1 MAGTTL
7 VIGATGAV
15 GAALA
20 RRRAAQGER
29 VVLVARDAA
38 RLQAL
43 AAELPGSVAVA
54 ADATDPVALRAA
66 VAAAGPSL
74 AGLAYCAGSIVL
86 KPLKRTGESD
96 FLDAFRLNALGAAL
110 AVQAAQEALAAAK
123 GAVVLFSTVA
133 VRAGFPNHAAIAAAK
148 GAVEGLTVALAAEL
162 APAVRVN
169 CIAPSLTRSAM
180 AAPLIGNAQMAEAI
194 AKQHP
199 IPRLGEGE
207 DSAALADFLLGPGAG
222 WITGQVFAV
231 DGGRSSV
238 RNRG

>member
-1 MAGTTL
+1 MV

-20 RRRAAQGER
+20 RRRAARGER
-29 VVLVARDAA
+29 LLLVARDGA
-38 RLQAL
+38 RLAAL
-43 AAELPGSVAVA
+43 AADLPGSVAVA
-54 ADATDPVALRAA
+54 ADAADPAALRAA
-66 VAAAGPSL
+66 LAQAGPAVS
-74 AGLAYCAGSIVL
+74 GLAYCAGSIAL
-86 KPLKRTGESD
+86 KPLKRTSEQD
-96 FLDAFRLNALGAAL
+96 FIDAFRLNAMGAAI
-110 AVQAAQEALAAAK
+110 AVQAVQDALVAAR

-169 CIAPSLTRSAM
+169 CIAPSLTRGAM
-180 AAPLIGNAQMAEAI
+180 AAPLIGNTQMADAI

-207 DSAALADFLLGPGAG
+207 DSAALADFLLSAEAG

-231 DGGRSSV
+231 DGGRSTLRS
-238 RNRG
+238 RG